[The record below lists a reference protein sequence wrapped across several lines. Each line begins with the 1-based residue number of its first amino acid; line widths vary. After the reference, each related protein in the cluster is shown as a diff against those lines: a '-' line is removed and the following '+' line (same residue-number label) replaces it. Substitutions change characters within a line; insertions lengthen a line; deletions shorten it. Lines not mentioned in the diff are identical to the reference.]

1 MPPKFS
7 LQNVLNV
14 RHDLVEA
21 LEIEFSQLL
30 NLKIRQQAV
39 LDNLVVFQADL
50 MAKLAAA
57 QTGELDL
64 FNLKMLHENIL
75 SNDHQI
81 TSTRVK
87 LEKISETVEYK
98 RSEMIK
104 ARQKE
109 ETLETLKSNR
119 LEVYNTEL
127 AQYEANVQ
135 DDIYISQAFR
145 NRGLEG
151 RAG

>member
-7 LQNVLNV
+7 LQNVLNI

-21 LEIEFSQLL
+21 LEIEFSRLL
-30 NLKIRQQAV
+30 NLKMSQQAV
-39 LDNLVVFQADL
+39 LDNYLGMQADL
-50 MAKLAAA
+50 MLKLTAA

-75 SNDHQI
+75 SIDIQI
-81 TSTRVK
+81 KSARSK
-87 LEKISETVEYK
+87 LAKICEAVNFKQAEL
-98 RSEMIK
+98 IK
-104 ARQKE
+104 ARQNE
-109 ETLETLKSNR
+109 ETLETLKNKR
-119 LEVYNTEL
+119 LEVYNAEL

-145 NRGLEG
+145 NRGMEG
-151 RAG
+151 QA